1 MEGFPVLELHSVIS
15 RGALLLQ
22 GDPNLA
28 LGRRQ
33 AVGAGTTGN
42 GGDSWGG
49 DEPWVRCTCQKSPLP
64 SAVRGLHAASRVVC

>member
-42 GGDSWGG
+42 
-49 DEPWVRCTCQKSPLP
+49 
-64 SAVRGLHAASRVVC
+64 